1 MNTAV
6 IIVVI
11 VYLQYL
17 EEENGKKEVLEHDLL
32 CMSDM
37 AAIIE

>member
-1 MNTAV
+1 VGKSEVNTAV

-17 EEENGKKEVLEHDLL
+17 EEENGKKEVLWNTMIS
-32 CMSDM
+32 C
-37 AAIIE
+37 A